1 LNSEVEVLEELLAE
15 EFIWVHN
22 HASQIDGKE
31 EALSRAK
38 KIRAGQQDDTRN
50 RSPRDQKVVLLG
62 QTAVVSGFTVVDR
75 GPQPTNYHFMRTY
88 ALLEGKWKLLLTYD
102 GLVSARY
109 ASSNPRDEKRPQ
121 LFDLL
126 ADPHENKNLAAQNP
140 AVVAALAAQLDAWWR
155 PEGRTAQT
163 IWRD

>member
-1 LNSEVEVLEELLAE
+1 MAILGWFETKAFPMKFLPLLLTLLLIAYSSMGQTTQERLLELDKSWEKALLDSEVAILEELLAE

-50 RSPRDQKVVLLG
+50 RTPRDQKVVLLG
-62 QTAVVSGFTVVDR
+62 QTAVVSGFTLVDR

-88 ALLEGKWKLLLTYD
+88 ALVEGKWKLLANHTM
-102 GLVSARY
+102 AI
-109 ASSNPRDEKRPQ
+109 
-121 LFDLL
+121 
-126 ADPHENKNLAAQNP
+126 
-140 AVVAALAAQLDAWWR
+140 
-155 PEGRTAQT
+155 PEE
-163 IWRD
+163 